1 MGNMDEMDE
10 RDASSDAGSSSDSDA
25 DADADADV
33 FPVIERRYERA
44 PDLDDRLRSIYAL
57 LSLPSFPLE

>member
-1 MGNMDEMDE
+1 MGE
-10 RDASSDAGSSSDSDA
+10 READNDARSSSDSDA
-25 DADADADV
+25 NAEASV
-33 FPVIERRYERA
+33 FPVIERRCEPA

>member
-1 MGNMDEMDE
+1 MDEMDE

-25 DADADADV
+25 DADADV

-44 PDLDDRLRSIYAL
+44 PDLDDHLRSIYAL